1 MQISLAFGECIG
13 SSIRRQ
19 CVSSRLPENTHAEL
33 VQWYQSGFDWSC
45 GTRVVCLGSSLAT
58 RSQQLILAD
67 RLDCV
72 NSLPPNL
79 IYKSAS
85 ATANELAPILRAQGA
100 QIVIAITHA
109 REPSDLKLAEKTNP
123 GLIDLIL
130 GGHDHFYGHHYVNNT
145 HILRSG
151 SDFKQLSYIEARRK
165 SDESGWDFDIIR
177 RDLTRAIPEDE
188 AMARLVDNLTSSLR
202 SKLEKP
208 IGYTVVPLDGR
219 FTTIRTRESNLGNF
233 ICDLMRHY
241 YDADCALMGSGTIR
255 GDQIYPPGVLL
266 LKDMLDCFPFEDPVV
281 VIRLKGKAILA
292 ALENGVSL
300 VPALEGRHPQI
311 SNIQFKYNPALPTGS
326 RVMWVKIHNED
337 LDLDRDY
344 SMATRGYMT
353 RGKDGYSSLR
363 VASDGGVA
371 EEVVTEENGILL
383 SMILRQYFMSLKILG
398 KWARWS
404 PGLHRHWGIVHD
416 NLHKGGRVHEPT
428 QLRRGIIH
436 QHTGTELM
444 PAASGKTDVDGKTVD
459 SDTDDEIMDHEV
471 DTHATDGAGLGA
483 TMASLRSVND
493 QKSRERHIAKV
504 YIRRWMDIV
513 GVERPDVSMA
523 NEHAERDLPH
533 WTRGIAPRLEGRII
547 IHAGEAALA
556 DE

>member
-1 MQISLAFGECIG
+1 MQIPLAFGERIG
-13 SSIRRQ
+13 SSIRRRYF
-19 CVSSRLPENTHAEL
+19 SSKLPQNTYAEL
-33 VQWYQSGFDWSC
+33 VQWNQSRFDWPR

-58 RSQQLILAD
+58 RSKKLISSG
-67 RLDCV
+67 RLDCI

-85 ATANELAPILRAQGA
+85 ATANELVPIVRAQGA

-151 SDFKQLSYIEARRK
+151 TDFKQLSYIEARRK
-165 SDESGWDFDIIR
+165 PDESGWDFDMIR
-177 RDLTRAIPEDE
+177 HDLTRAIPEDE
-188 AMARLVDNLTSSLR
+188 AMVRLVDNLTSSIR
-202 SKLEKP
+202 SKLDKP

-241 YDADCALMGSGTIR
+241 YDTDCALMGSGTIR

-300 VPALEGRHPQI
+300 IPALEGRHPQL
-311 SNIQFKYNPALPTGS
+311 SNIQFEYNPALPTGS

-363 VASDGGVA
+363 VISDGGVA
-371 EEVVTEENGILL
+371 EELVSEENGILL

-398 KWARWS
+398 KWARWG

-416 NLHKGGRVHEPT
+416 NLHKGGRVHEPN
-428 QLRRGIIH
+428 QLKRGIKH
-436 QHTGTELM
+436 KRTGTELM
-444 PAASGKTDVDGKTVD
+444 PAESGKTHVDGKAVD
-459 SDTDDEIMDHEV
+459 SDTEDEIMDHEV
-471 DTHATDGAGLGA
+471 DTRAVDGAGLSA
-483 TMASLRSVND
+483 AIISLRNVH

-504 YIRRWMDIV
+504 YVRRWMEVV
-513 GVERPDVSMA
+513 GIERADVSMVDH
-523 NEHAERDLPH
+523 HAGWDVPH
-533 WTRGIAPRLEGRII
+533 WTRGIAPKVEGRII
-547 IHAGEAALA
+547 IHTEEAGLA
-556 DE
+556 DK

>member
-1 MQISLAFGECIG
+1 MQIPLAFGERIG

-19 CVSSRLPENTHAEL
+19 RVSSRLPENTDVEL
-33 VQWYQSGFDWSC
+33 VQWNQSGIDWTRR
-45 GTRVVCLGSSLAT
+45 TRVVCLESSLT
-58 RSQQLILAD
+58 RSFRRLRLLN
-67 RLDCV
+67 RLDCI

-109 REPSDLKLAEKTNP
+109 REPSDLKLAEKVHP

-130 GGHDHFYGHHYVNNT
+130 GGHDHFYGHHFVNNT

-151 SDFKQLSYIEARRK
+151 TDFKQLSYIEARWK
-165 SDESGWDFDIIR
+165 PEKSGWDFDIIR
-177 RDLTRAIPEDE
+177 HDLTRAIPEDE

-208 IGYTVVPLDGR
+208 IGYTAVPLDGR

-241 YDADCALMGSGTIR
+241 YNTDCALMGSGTIR
-255 GDQIYPPGVLL
+255 GDQIYRPGVLL
-266 LKDMLDCFPFEDPVV
+266 LKDMLNCFPFEDPVV

-300 VPALEGRHPQI
+300 VPALEGRHPQL

-326 RVMWVKIHNED
+326 RVMWVKIHDED
-337 LDLDRDY
+337 LDLDGDY
-344 SMATRGYMT
+344 TMATRGYMT

-363 VASDGGVA
+363 VVSDGGVA

-398 KWARWS
+398 KWSRWS
-404 PGLHRHWGIVHD
+404 PSLHRHWGIVHER
-416 NLHKGGRVHEPT
+416 LHRDGRVHEPNHFK
-428 QLRRGIIH
+428 RGIKH
-436 QHTGTELM
+436 KRTGTELLP
-444 PAASGKTDVDGKTVD
+444 PATGKTDVDGKPVD
-459 SDTDDEIMDHEV
+459 SDTDDEIMDHELETEAMDGV
-471 DTHATDGAGLGA
+471 DLGA
-483 TMASLRSVND
+483 SIASLRSVDD
-493 QKSRERHIAKV
+493 QKSRERHLAKV
-504 YIRRWMDIV
+504 FLRRWMDIV
-513 GVERPDVSMA
+513 GIQRSDVGMIH
-523 NEHAERDLPH
+523 EHAESDLPH

-547 IHAGEAALA
+547 IHTGEADLA
-556 DE
+556 D

>member
-1 MQISLAFGECIG
+1 MQISLALGECVG

-19 CVSSRLPENTHAEL
+19 CLSSRLSEDTYAEL
-33 VQWYQSGFDWSC
+33 VQWNQSRFDWPC
-45 GTRVVCLGSSLAT
+45 GTRVVCLGSSLLT
-58 RSQQLILAD
+58 RSQQLIIAA
-67 RLDCV
+67 RLDCI

-85 ATANELAPILRAQGA
+85 ATANELAPILRAEGA
-100 QIVIAITHA
+100 RIVIAITHA

-130 GGHDHFYGHHYVNNT
+130 GGHDHFYAHHYVNNT

-151 SDFKQLSYIEARRK
+151 TDFKQLSYIEARRK
-165 SDESGWDFDIIR
+165 SDESGWDFDIMCH
-177 RDLTRAIPEDE
+177 DLTRAIPEDE
-188 AMARLVDNLTSSLR
+188 AMVRLVDNLTSSIR
-202 SKLEKP
+202 SKLDKP

-241 YDADCALMGSGTIR
+241 YDTDCALMGSGTIR
-255 GDQIYPPGVLL
+255 GDQIYSPGVLL

-300 VPALEGRHPQI
+300 VPALEGRHPQL

-326 RVMWVKIHNED
+326 RVMWVKIHDED
-337 LDLDRDY
+337 LDLNRDY

-353 RGKDGYSSLR
+353 RGKDGYASLR
-363 VASDGGVA
+363 VISDGGVA
-371 EEVVTEENGILL
+371 EELVSEENGILL

-416 NLHKGGRVHEPT
+416 SLHKGGKVHEPN
-428 QLRRGIIH
+428 QVRRGIKH
-436 QHTGTELM
+436 KRTGTELI
-444 PAASGKTDVDGKTVD
+444 PAVSGKTHVDGKPVD
-459 SDTDDEIMDHEV
+459 SDTEDEIMDHEIE
-471 DTHATDGAGLGA
+471 TGEMDGAGSNN
-483 TMASLRSVND
+483 TPSSLRSVH

-504 YIRRWMDIV
+504 YVRRWMEVV
-513 GVERPDVSMA
+513 GIERSDVGMVDH
-523 NEHAERDLPH
+523 HAAWDLPH
-533 WTRGIAPRLEGRII
+533 WTRGIAPKVEGRII
-547 IHAGEAALA
+547 IHTEEADLA
-556 DE
+556 DK

>member
-1 MQISLAFGECIG
+1 MQVSLAFGECVG
-13 SSIRRQ
+13 SSIRRR
-19 CVSSRLPENTHAEL
+19 CISSRLPENTYAEL
-33 VQWYQSGFDWSC
+33 VQWNQSGFHWSR

-67 RLDCV
+67 RLDCI

-165 SDESGWDFDIIR
+165 SDESGWDFDIVR
-177 RDLTRAIPEDE
+177 RDLRRAIPEDE
-188 AMARLVDNLTSSLR
+188 AMARLIDNLTSSIR
-202 SKLEKP
+202 SKLDKP

-233 ICDLMRHY
+233 VCDLMRHY
-241 YDADCALMGSGTIR
+241 YDTDCALMGSGTIR

-300 VPALEGRHPQI
+300 VPALEGRHPQL

-363 VASDGGVA
+363 VVSDGGVA
-371 EEVVTEENGILL
+371 EEVVSEENGILL

-416 NLHKGGRVHEPT
+416 SLHKGGRVHEPN
-428 QLRRGIIH
+428 QLRRGIKH
-436 QHTGTELM
+436 KRTGTELM
-444 PAASGKTDVDGKTVD
+444 PAASGKTHVHGKSVD

-471 DTHATDGAGLGA
+471 DTPAIDGAGSGA
-483 TMASLRSVND
+483 TMANSRWVHD
-493 QKSRERHIAKV
+493 QVKRERHIAKV
-504 YIRRWMDIV
+504 YVRRWREIAGIERADV
-513 GVERPDVSMA
+513 GMVD
-523 NEHAERDLPH
+523 EHAEWNLPH
-533 WTRGIAPRLEGRII
+533 WTRGIAPRVEGRIM
-547 IHAGEAALA
+547 IHDGEVDVA

>member
-1 MQISLAFGECIG
+1 MQFPLAFGERIG

-19 CVSSRLPENTHAEL
+19 RVSSRVPENTDVEL
-33 VQWYQSGFDWSC
+33 VQWNQGGFDWTRR
-45 GTRVVCLGSSLAT
+45 TRVVCLGSSLA
-58 RSQQLILAD
+58 RSFRELSLAN
-67 RLDCV
+67 RLDCI

-85 ATANELAPILRAQGA
+85 TTANELAPILRAQGA

-109 REPSDLKLAEKTNP
+109 REPSDLKLAEKAHP
-123 GLIDLIL
+123 GLIDMIL
-130 GGHDHFYGHHYVNNT
+130 GGHDHFYAHHIVNNI

-151 SDFKQLSYIEARRK
+151 TDFKQLSYIEARRK
-165 SDESGWDFDIIR
+165 PDECGWDFDIIR
-177 RDLTRAIPEDE
+177 RDLMRTIPEDE
-188 AMARLVDNLTSSLR
+188 VMARLVDSLTSSLR

-208 IGYTVVPLDGR
+208 IGYTAVPLDGR

-266 LKDMLDCFPFEDPVV
+266 LKDMLNCFPFEDPVV

-300 VPALEGRHPQI
+300 VPALEGRHPQL

-344 SMATRGYMT
+344 TMATRGYMT

-371 EEVVTEENGILL
+371 EEIVTEENGILI

-404 PGLHRHWGIVHD
+404 PSLHRHWGIVHER
-416 NLHKGGRVHEPT
+416 LHKDGRVHEPN
-428 QLRRGIIH
+428 QLKRGIKH
-436 QHTGTELM
+436 RRTGTELL
-444 PAASGKTDVDGKTVD
+444 PAANGKTDVDGKPVD

-471 DTHATDGAGLGA
+471 DTQVMDGAGLGA
-483 TMASLRSVND
+483 SMASLRGVDD

-504 YIRRWMDIV
+504 FLRRWMEIV
-513 GVERPDVSMA
+513 GIERSDVGMVH
-523 NEHAERDLPH
+523 EHAEWNLPH

-547 IHAGEAALA
+547 VHTGEADLA
-556 DE
+556 D

>member
-1 MQISLAFGECIG
+1 M
-13 SSIRRQ
+13 
-19 CVSSRLPENTHAEL
+19 
-33 VQWYQSGFDWSC
+33 
-45 GTRVVCLGSSLAT
+45 VCLGSSLA
-58 RSQQLILAD
+58 RRFRQLRLAN
-67 RLDCV
+67 RLDCI

-85 ATANELAPILRAQGA
+85 ATANELAPMLRAQGA

-109 REPSDLKLAEKTNP
+109 REPSDLKLAEKAHP

-130 GGHDHFYGHHYVNNT
+130 GGHDHFYGHHFVNNI

-151 SDFKQLSYIEARRK
+151 TDFKQLSYIEARRK
-165 SDESGWDFDIIR
+165 PDKSGWDFDIIR
-177 RDLTRAIPEDE
+177 RDLTRTIPEDE

-208 IGYTVVPLDGR
+208 IGYTAVPLDGR

-233 ICDLMRHY
+233 VCDLMRHY

-266 LKDMLDCFPFEDPVV
+266 LKDMLNCFPFEDPVV

-300 VPALEGRHPQI
+300 VPALEGRHPQL

-344 SMATRGYMT
+344 TMATRGYMT

-371 EEVVTEENGILL
+371 EEVVTEENGILI

-404 PGLHRHWGIVHD
+404 PSLHRHWGIVHER
-416 NLHKGGRVHEPT
+416 LHKDGRVHEPNH
-428 QLRRGIIH
+428 LKRGIKH
-436 QHTGTELM
+436 KRTGTELL
-444 PAASGKTDVDGKTVD
+444 PAANSKTDVDGKAVD
-459 SDTDDEIMDHEV
+459 SDTDDEIMDHELETQAMDGV
-471 DTHATDGAGLGA
+471 DLGA
-483 TMASLRSVND
+483 SIASLRSVDD
-493 QKSRERHIAKV
+493 QRSRERHIAKV
-504 YIRRWMDIV
+504 FLRRWMDIV
-513 GVERPDVSMA
+513 GIERSDVGMVH
-523 NEHAERDLPH
+523 EHPEWNLPH

-547 IHAGEAALA
+547 VHPGEADLA
-556 DE
+556 D

>member
-1 MQISLAFGECIG
+1 MQISLAAGECVG
-13 SSIRRQ
+13 SSIRRR
-19 CVSSRLPENTHAEL
+19 CVSSRLPENTYAGL
-33 VQWYQSGFDWSC
+33 VKWNQSGFDWSRR
-45 GTRVVCLGSSLAT
+45 TRMVCLESSQG
-58 RSQQLILAD
+58 RRFGQLILAN
-67 RLDCV
+67 RLDCI

-85 ATANELAPILRAQGA
+85 ATANELVPILRAQGA

-109 REPSDLKLAEKTNP
+109 REPSDLKLAEKTHP

-130 GGHDHFYGHHYVNNT
+130 GGHDHFYGHHFVNNT

-151 SDFKQLSYIEARRK
+151 TDFKQLSYIEARLK
-165 SDESGWDFDIIR
+165 SEKFGWDFNIIR

-188 AMARLVDNLTSSLR
+188 AMARLVDNLTSSLK
-202 SKLEKP
+202 SKLGKP
-208 IGYTVVPLDGR
+208 IGYTAVPLDGR

-241 YDADCALMGSGTIR
+241 YDADCALVGSGTIR

-266 LKDMLDCFPFEDPVV
+266 LKDMLNCFPFEDPVV
-281 VIRLKGKAILA
+281 VIRLKGRAILA

-300 VPALEGRHPQI
+300 VPALEGRHPQV

-344 SMATRGYMT
+344 SMATRGYMS

-371 EEVVTEENGILL
+371 EEVVTEENGILI

-404 PGLHRHWGIVHD
+404 PSLHRHWGIVHD
-416 NLHKGGRVHEPT
+416 RLHKGGRVHEPN
-428 QLRRGIIH
+428 QVKRGIKH
-436 QHTGTELM
+436 KRTGAELM
-444 PAASGKTDVDGKTVD
+444 PAASGKTDVDGKLVD
-459 SDTDDEIMDHEV
+459 SDTDDEIMDHEI
-471 DTHATDGAGLGA
+471 DTQAMDGPGLGA
-483 TMASLRSVND
+483 SMASLRSVDD

-504 YIRRWMDIV
+504 YIRKWTDIV
-513 GVERPDVSMA
+513 GIERADVGMV
-523 NEHAERDLPH
+523 NEHAEWNLPH
-533 WTRGIAPRLEGRII
+533 WTRGIAPRVEGRII
-547 IHAGEAALA
+547 IHTREADLA
-556 DE
+556 D